1 MADNN
6 QDFIQVL
13 LEKIEKDDLPTNV
26 FDVEGTDPLVLLG
39 KMNEII
45 GQLENF
51 QSSVNTSNST
61 ANEALSKAEDAV
73 DTSGQA
79 LSNANTA
86 LGTAN
91 QAIGTANTA
100 IETANQSLETAN
112 EAKGIAE
119 TANQNSGQAVTT
131 ANEAKSTAQ
140 EALDQVVAG
149 LGTKIYRGSQLLSS
163 LDIKPIEDDIA
174 DNTTAIT
181 ALQTRA
187 TNIETKNNEQ
197 DSSIETIN
205 NKFNNYIKIV
215 DLLNKIYPVGSI
227 YMSVNSTNPST
238 LFGGTWEAWGSG
250 RVPLAIGNNGE
261 TDYTV
266 AEQTGGSENSVAVHN
281 HLQNE
286 HNHTQNAHY
295 HNILSLDNGW
305 SANSVPANPQGTS
318 RGMAFL
324 ENNNWAAEYSHVARA
339 DTTGG
344 IQDRQIIRNT
354 TAENNSTTA
363 TNQEAGVAGGNRM
376 PYITCYMWKR
386 TA

>member
-1 MADNN
+1 MEFKDRKGTNLNRKKIKIISQTQTEIIAD
-6 QDFIQVL
+6 
-13 LEKIEKDDLPTNV
+13 IERFDNVTEEGTEINANV
-26 FDVEGTDPLVLLG
+26 FNT
-39 KMNEII
+39 
-45 GQLENF
+45 F
-51 QSSVNTSNST
+51 QSEINTAKSEANTAGVT
-61 ANEALSKAEDAV
+61 ANNANTTANS
-73 DTSGQA
+73 A
-79 LSNANTA
+79 LSNAN
-86 LGTAN
+86 N
-91 QAIGTANTA
+91 A
-100 IETANQSLETAN
+100 IEIATS
-112 EAKGIAE
+112 AKTIAE
-119 TANQNSGQAVTT
+119 SAKNIANLT
-131 ANEAKSTAQ
+131 ST
-140 EALDQVVAG
+140 E
-149 LGTKIYRGSQLLSS
+149 LST
-163 LDIKPIEDDIA
+163 L
-174 DNTTAIT
+174 T
-181 ALQTRA
+181 
-187 TNIETKNNEQ
+187 
-197 DSSIETIN
+197 SSIMNIA
-205 NKFNNYIKIV
+205 F
-215 DLLNKIYPVGSI
+215 PVGAI
-227 YMSVNSTNPST
+227 YMSVNSTNPGS

-324 ENNNWAAEYSHVARA
+324 ENNNWAEEYSHVARF